1 MLVLTR
7 KKDETVVL
15 RMMDG
20 TCVNIK
26 ITDIR
31 GNHVRVGVD
40 APKSVSVDRGEVDLE
55 RNGAPPINTNKK
67 DCEV

>member
-31 GNHVRVGVD
+31 GNRVRVGVD